1 MRRRNR
7 PANRNAGLDHPH
19 RRRTT
24 AGSGP
29 LTTRP
34 LARSLAPLPEE
45 SLPGLLLRLAYR
57 LDRSPARIAALCGL
71 SRHQHR
77 LPSEYLITLPAESSA
92 ALAATASL
100 RRGEADAL
108 TLSAMAASYPPLAT
122 APLGGSRNMASARRT
137 WAFNLSSRYCP
148 NCLAGDGSIIQNAY
162 GGPWKLRWHIPVSF
176 ACTAHGRLL
185 EHGCPQCGGHPNRP
199 SNTERQ
205 GLITQR
211 TIAGL
216 HPAQCRHHLAPDPVG
231 ASVGTPLCA
240 ARLDETACVAVHPDS
255 DLVMML
261 ALQRRIDRHLTP
273 TKHSHAT
280 SDNYSV
286 PEQHFFSDLIA
297 AAQLVRLSW
306 PDSARFAPSSGV
318 ADLIA
323 RHVATWTTLREIRSP
338 GRRVRDAWAA
348 PQGPAECGALLL
360 AADTLLGDRGQD
372 GPALRERIQPLA
384 TAAFTRNEANTGATF
399 RRMDVSPDLSRALAQ
414 RSLGFN
420 RAGGHHHVRQ
430 HVPSRHCHFGIEH
443 IPALVPETW
452 IGAHFGDLTS
462 LWDPGDVWKP
472 RHLRRVVSLKLVE
485 MAGGGTWP
493 QCAVVLGIPWVTAQR
508 SLTVLNRSL
517 LPGGQWPLLD
527 TAVEIV
533 AQELDA
539 AALHVD
545 FAARRRTLSTWQIPV
560 EDLAALTAGLVRL
573 ANAESSLTRTTA
585 TALVWA
591 RVTQGDHL
599 HSPSVEALRE
609 HPPQA
614 QAADGPR
621 DPDRD
626 RAELVHDSR
635 LAAALPSGDRCGGRP
650 GRGRLRRG
658 THLPGP

>member
-1 MRRRNR
+1 M
-7 PANRNAGLDHPH
+7 
-19 RRRTT
+19 
-24 AGSGP
+24 
-29 LTTRP
+29 TTRP

-57 LDRSPARIAALCGL
+57 LDRPPARIASLCGL

-77 LPSEYLITLPAESSA
+77 LPAKYLITLPAESTA
-92 ALAATASL
+92 ALEAAASL
-100 RRGEADAL
+100 HNGEAHAL

-122 APLGGSRNMASARRT
+122 MRLGGSRNMASARRT
-137 WAFNLSSRYCP
+137 WAFNLSSRFCP
-148 NCLAGDGSIIQNAY
+148 NCLAGNGSTIQNTY
-162 GGPWKLRWHIPVSF
+162 GGRWKLRWHIPVSF
-176 ACTAHGRLL
+176 ACTAHSRLL

-211 TIAGL
+211 TIGGL
-216 HPAQCRHHLAPDPVG
+216 HPAQCRHLLASGAVG
-231 ASVGTPLCA
+231 VSARTPLCA
-240 ARLDETACVAVHPDS
+240 ARLDQTACAAKQPGS

-261 ALQRRIDRHLTP
+261 ALQRRIEQHLMP
-273 TKHSHAT
+273 TKPSLAT
-280 SDNYSV
+280 SDNNSNS
-286 PEQHFFSDLIA
+286 EQHFFSDLIT
-297 AAQLVRLSW
+297 AAQLIRLSW
-306 PDSARFAPSSGV
+306 PDSARFAPSSTV

-323 RHVATWTTLREIRSP
+323 RHVATWTALRKNRSP
-338 GRRVRDAWAA
+338 GRRARDTWAA

-384 TAAFTRNEANTGATF
+384 SAAFTRNEANTGAAF

-420 RAGGHHHVRQ
+420 RAGGHHHARQ

-443 IPALVPETW
+443 IPALAPETW

-462 LWDPGDVWKP
+462 LWAPGDVWKP

-493 QCAVVLGIPWVTAQR
+493 QCAVILGIPWVTAQR
-508 SLTVLNRSL
+508 SLTVLKRNL

-527 TAVEIV
+527 TAVETV
-533 AQELDA
+533 AQELEA
-539 AALHVD
+539 AARHVD
-545 FAARRRTLSTWQIPV
+545 FATRRRTLSTWQIPA
-560 EDLAALTAGLVRL
+560 EDLAALTVGLVRL
-573 ANAESSLTRTTA
+573 ADAESSLTRTAA

-599 HSPSVEALRE
+599 HSPPVEALRE
-609 HPPQA
+609 AKRSTKALVSAIGQLQTPSNRKGTRLRFLQRINEY
-614 QAADGPR
+614 ADGLA
-621 DPDRD
+621 
-626 RAELVHDSR
+626 RALDEGRSQLKR
-635 LAAALPSGDRCGGRP
+635 QYPLASWRADHPAFAAESNSSSPL
-650 GRGRLRRG
+650 
-658 THLPGP
+658 T

>member
-1 MRRRNR
+1 M
-7 PANRNAGLDHPH
+7 
-19 RRRTT
+19 
-24 AGSGP
+24 
-29 LTTRP
+29 TTRP

-77 LPSEYLITLPAESSA
+77 LPAEYLITLPAESAEALDA
-92 ALAATASL
+92 AASL
-100 RRGEADAL
+100 RGGEADAL
-108 TLSAMAASYPPLAT
+108 TLSAMAVSYAPLAT
-122 APLGGSRNMASARRT
+122 LRLGGSRNMASARRT

-148 NCLAGDGSIIQNAY
+148 NCLAGDGSSIQNAY
-162 GGPWKLRWHIPVSF
+162 GGPWRLRWHIPVSF
-176 ACTAHGRLL
+176 ACTAHSRLL
-185 EHGCPQCGGHPNRP
+185 EQGCPQCGGHPNRP
-199 SNTERQ
+199 SHTERQ

-216 HPAQCRHHLAPDPVG
+216 HPAQCRHHLASGPVG
-231 ASVGTPLCA
+231 ASVRTPLCA
-240 ARLDETACVAVHPDS
+240 ARLDETACVAEQPDS

-273 TKHSHAT
+273 TKHLPAT
-280 SDNYSV
+280 SDNYSN

-323 RHVATWTTLREIRSP
+323 RHVAAWTALREYRSP
-338 GRRVRDAWAA
+338 GRRVRDVWAA

-384 TAAFTRNEANTGATF
+384 TAAFTRSEANTGAAF

-420 RAGGHHHVRQ
+420 RAGGHHHARQ
-430 HVPSRHCHFGIEH
+430 QVPSRHCHFGIEH
-443 IPALVPETW
+443 IPALLPETW
-452 IGAHFGDLTS
+452 IGAHFCDLTS

-493 QCAVVLGIPWVTAQR
+493 QCAVILGIPWVTAQR
-508 SLTVLNRSL
+508 SLTVLKRSL
-517 LPGGQWPLLD
+517 LPGGLWPLLD
-527 TAVEIV
+527 TAVETV

-545 FAARRRTLSTWQIPV
+545 FAARRRTLSTWQIPAK
-560 EDLAALTAGLVRL
+560 DLAALTVGLVRL
-573 ANAESSLTRTTA
+573 ANAESSLTRAAA

-599 HSPSVEALRE
+599 HSPPVEALRE
-609 HPPQA
+609 A
-614 QAADGPR
+614 QRSTKALVSAIGQLQTPSNRKGTRLRFLQRINEYADG
-621 DPDRD
+621 
-626 RAELVHDSR
+626 
-635 LAAALPSGDRCGGRP
+635 LAHALDEGRVS
-650 GRGRLRRG
+650 
-658 THLPGP
+658 

>member
-1 MRRRNR
+1 
-7 PANRNAGLDHPH
+7 
-19 RRRTT
+19 
-24 AGSGP
+24 
-29 LTTRP
+29 
-34 LARSLAPLPEE
+34 
-45 SLPGLLLRLAYR
+45 LRLAYR
-57 LDRSPARIAALCGL
+57 LDRSPARIASLCGL

-77 LPSEYLITLPAESSA
+77 LPAEYLITLPAESSEALRAA
-92 ALAATASL
+92 ALL
-100 RRGEADAL
+100 REGETGAL

-122 APLGGSRNMASARRT
+122 TRLGGSRNMASARRT
-137 WAFNLSSRYCP
+137 WAFSTSSRYCP
-148 NCLAGDGSIIQNAY
+148 NCLAGDGSTIQNEY
-162 GGPWKLRWHIPVSF
+162 GGPWRLRWHIPVSF
-176 ACTAHGRLL
+176 ACTAHNRLL
-185 EHGCPQCGGHPNRP
+185 EHGCPHCGGHPNRP

-211 TIAGL
+211 TIGGL
-216 HPAQCRHHLAPDPVG
+216 HPAQCRHLLAPGPVG
-231 ASVGTPLCA
+231 ASVLTPLCA
-240 ARLDETACVAVHPDS
+240 ARLDQTACVTEQPDS
-255 DLVMML
+255 NLATML

-280 SDNYSV
+280 SDNYSN

-306 PDSARFAPSSGV
+306 PNSARFAPSSAV

-323 RHVATWTTLREIRSP
+323 CHVATWTTLRENRSP
-338 GRRVRDAWAA
+338 GRHVRDAWAA
-348 PQGPAECGALLL
+348 PQDPAECGALLL
-360 AADTLLGDRGQD
+360 TADTLLGDRGQD

-384 TAAFTRNEANTGATF
+384 TAAFTHNEANTSATF

-420 RAGGHHHVRQ
+420 RAGGHHHARQ

-452 IGAHFGDLTS
+452 IRAHFGDLTS

-493 QCAVVLGIPWVTAQR
+493 QCAVILGIPWATAQR
-508 SLTVLNRSL
+508 SLTVLKRSL
-517 LPGGQWPLLD
+517 LPGGLWPLLD
-527 TAVEIV
+527 TAVETV

-539 AALHVD
+539 AAKHVD

-560 EDLAALTAGLVRL
+560 EDLAALTVGLVRL
-573 ANAESSLTRTTA
+573 AHAQSSLTRAAATT
-585 TALVWA
+585 LVWA

-609 HPPQA
+609 AHQSTEALVSAIGQLQTPSNRKGTRLRFLQRINEY
-614 QAADGPR
+614 ADGLAHALDVGSSELKRQYPLASLIA
-621 DPDRD
+621 DHQDFA
-626 RAELVHDSR
+626 AER
-635 LAAALPSGDRCGGRP
+635 RRRP
-650 GRGRLRRG
+650 
-658 THLPGP
+658 

>member
-1 MRRRNR
+1 M
-7 PANRNAGLDHPH
+7 
-19 RRRTT
+19 
-24 AGSGP
+24 
-29 LTTRP
+29 TTRP

-45 SLPGLLLRLAYR
+45 SLRGLLLRLACR
-57 LDRSPARIAALCGL
+57 LDRSPARIAFLCRL

-77 LPSEYLITLPAESSA
+77 LPAEYLITLPAESTA
-92 ALAATASL
+92 ALEAAASL
-100 RRGEADAL
+100 RRGGADAL

-122 APLGGSRNMASARRT
+122 MRLGGSRNMASARRT

-148 NCLAGDGSIIQNAY
+148 NCLAGNGSTIQNTS

-176 ACTAHGRLL
+176 ACTAHSRLL

-211 TIAGL
+211 TIGGL
-216 HPAQCRHHLAPDPVG
+216 HPAQCRHLLASGPVG
-231 ASVGTPLCA
+231 VSARTPLCA
-240 ARLDETACVAVHPDS
+240 ARLDQTACAAEQPGR

-261 ALQRRIDRHLTP
+261 ALQRRIEQHLMP
-273 TKHSHAT
+273 TKPSLAT
-280 SDNYSV
+280 SDNNSN
-286 PEQHFFSDLIA
+286 PEQHFFSDLIT

-306 PDSARFAPSSGV
+306 PDSARFAPSSTV

-323 RHVATWTTLREIRSP
+323 RHIATWTALRENRST

-348 PQGPAECGALLL
+348 PQSPAECGALLL
-360 AADTLLGDRGQD
+360 AAVTLLGDRGQD

-384 TAAFTRNEANTGATF
+384 SAAFTRNEANTGAAF

-420 RAGGHHHVRQ
+420 RAGGHHHARQ

-443 IPALVPETW
+443 IPALASETW

-462 LWDPGDVWKP
+462 LWAPGDVWKP

-493 QCAVVLGIPWVTAQR
+493 QCAVILGIPWVTAQH

-517 LPGGQWPLLD
+517 LPGGLWPLLD
-527 TAVEIV
+527 TAVETV
-533 AQELDA
+533 AKELDA
-539 AALHVD
+539 AALRVD

-560 EDLAALTAGLVRL
+560 EDLAALTVGLGRL
-573 ANAESSLTRTTA
+573 ADAESSLTRAAA

-609 HPPQA
+609 A
-614 QAADGPR
+614 QRSTQSLVSAIGQLQTPSNRKGTRLRFLQRINEHADG
-621 DPDRD
+621 
-626 RAELVHDSR
+626 
-635 LAAALPSGDRCGGRP
+635 LAHALDE
-650 GRGRLRRG
+650 GRLI
-658 THLPGP
+658 